1 MAMFELKLLSKEGI
15 PGALAKAERYRL
27 LNQPWEA
34 ECIYRDVLQVDPS
47 DQEATVGLVLA
58 ITDQFGQGLRG
69 SVNQAREVL
78 PRLSSEYDRAYYA
91 GIICE
96 RRARALLQQ
105 ATPGSG
111 TMAFEM
117 LREAKVWYE
126 QAEALR
132 PAGNDDVLLRWNACA
147 RLLMR
152 HPQAVAAPTERYEP
166 YSDS

>member
-1 MAMFELKLLSKEGI
+1 MFELKLLSKEGI

-34 ECIYRDVLQVDPS
+34 ECIYRDVLQVDPT

-58 ITDQFGQGLRG
+58 ITDQFDRGMRG
-69 SVNQAREVL
+69 SLNQAREVL
-78 PRLSSEYDRAYYA
+78 PRLSGEYERAYYA

-111 TMAFEM
+111 TMAYDL
-117 LREAKVWYE
+117 LREAKGWYE

-152 HPQAVAAPTERYEP
+152 HPRAVEASTERYEL
-166 YSDS
+166 YSDA

>member
-1 MAMFELKLLSKEGI
+1 MFELKLLSKEGI

-58 ITDQFGQGLRG
+58 ITDQFGQGWRG

-78 PRLSSEYDRAYYA
+78 PRLSGEYERAYYA

-111 TMAFEM
+111 TMAYEM

-132 PAGNDDVLLRWNACA
+132 PTGNDDVLLRWNACA

-152 HPQAVAAPTERYEP
+152 HPRAVAAPTEHYEP